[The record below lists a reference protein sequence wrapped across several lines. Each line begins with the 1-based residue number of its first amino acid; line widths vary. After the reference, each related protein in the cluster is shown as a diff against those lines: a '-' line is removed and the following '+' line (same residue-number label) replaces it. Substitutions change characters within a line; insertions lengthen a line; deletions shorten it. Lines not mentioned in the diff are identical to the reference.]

1 MLGIRHRNKNRRLRP
16 HIARCRLF
24 CLLDGS
30 KPPILRSP
38 NSHCHSQEPPLTL
51 SAKHSLY
58 ARLTA
63 SRNRI
68 TTR

>member
-1 MLGIRHRNKNRRLRP
+1 MLGIRHRNKNKRRRL
-16 HIARCRLF
+16 HIACCRLF
-24 CLLDGS
+24 CLLNGS
-30 KPPILRSP
+30 KPPSLRNP
-38 NSHCHSQEPPLTL
+38 NSHCHPQRPPLTL
-51 SAKHSLY
+51 SAKHNLY

>member
-1 MLGIRHRNKNRRLRP
+1 MLGIRHRNKNKRRRL
-16 HIARCRLF
+16 HIACCCLF

-38 NSHCHSQEPPLTL
+38 NSHCRSQEPPLTL

-68 TTR
+68 AMR